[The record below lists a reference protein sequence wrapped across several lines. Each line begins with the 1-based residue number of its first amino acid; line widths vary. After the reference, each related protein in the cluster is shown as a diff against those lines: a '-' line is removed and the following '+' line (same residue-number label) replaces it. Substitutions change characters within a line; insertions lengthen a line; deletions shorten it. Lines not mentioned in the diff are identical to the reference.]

1 MIGATTH
8 IPLYFYFTY
17 AEKKKKEEESTK
29 KKRRKNDQRSRE
41 SRITDIGERED
52 HSIEDIIYIYI
63 AVYLMIYLL
72 PLRMA
77 ECL

>member
-1 MIGATTH
+1 MLGDRGDDPYST
-8 IPLYFYFTY
+8 LFLFYLRRK
-17 AEKKKKEEESTK
+17 EKKKEEESTK

-63 AVYLMIYLL
+63 
-72 PLRMA
+72 
-77 ECL
+77 